1 MSGDNYGNCDGV
13 YDLTS
18 NLEQGS
24 PVYLHTQKN
33 RVLALYE
40 GKWACRGTSNGLPIG
55 TWYVS
60 SKYLYVKYYNT
71 EFTGDKPFYWIYLG

>member
-55 TWYVS
+55 TYFEQ
-60 SKYLYVKYYNT
+60 SKYTHKQAWPK
-71 EFTGDKPFYWIYLG
+71 E

>member
-24 PVYLHTQKN
+24 PVYLHTQKH
-33 RVLALYE
+33 RVLALY
-40 GKWACRGTSNGLPIG
+40 GDKWACRPTSNGLPIG

-60 SKYLYVKYYNT
+60 SKYYNT
-71 EFTGDKPFYWIYLG
+71 EVTGDKPFYWIYLG